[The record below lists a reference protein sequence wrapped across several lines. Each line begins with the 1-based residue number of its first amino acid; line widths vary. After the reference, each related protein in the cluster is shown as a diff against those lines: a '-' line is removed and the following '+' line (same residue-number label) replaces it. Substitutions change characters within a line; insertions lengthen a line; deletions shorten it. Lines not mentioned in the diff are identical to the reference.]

1 MAGKISVKGTGRLSL
16 SPDQTDILLT
26 LNSQDKDYPTA
37 AGIAES
43 RIESLKTALLPLGF
57 SPEDLR
63 TSGFSVRA
71 EYEGVQDEKG
81 IFRNVFSGYCCTHQ
95 LRLTFP
101 MDNQKL
107 SEVISAVSSSG
118 AEPELS
124 ITFGIGDP
132 ESAKEE
138 LLRSAAENARKK
150 ASILAAASGA
160 SLGKLLE
167 IRYSVSEKDFVS
179 PAAVEM
185 NDCLRACGSGL
196 AKAVSF
202 QPEDISVSDSAEF
215 VWELE

>member
-26 LNSQDKDYPTA
+26 LNSRDKDYPTA

-124 ITFGIGDP
+124 ITFGIGT
-132 ESAKEE
+132 
-138 LLRSAAENARKK
+138 
-150 ASILAAASGA
+150 
-160 SLGKLLE
+160 
-167 IRYSVSEKDFVS
+167 
-179 PAAVEM
+179 
-185 NDCLRACGSGL
+185 
-196 AKAVSF
+196 
-202 QPEDISVSDSAEF
+202 
-215 VWELE
+215 